1 MLIQQQHDL
10 QELEKDITEEEIHKA
25 VMELHPEKAPGPDG
39 YTWAFFKV
47 YWDII
52 QTDLVAAIKDIF
64 ALWAGCWNLL
74 KSAHVVLIE
83 KKAGAKMI
91 GDYRPISIMHSIAK
105 ILAKILATWLAPY
118 LDKLVSPNQS
128 AFIKG
133 RIIHDNLQ
141 YVKGALNHFHSAK
154 TPMLLLKLDI
164 AKAFDNVI
172 WEYLLEVMQKIGFGQ
187 W

>member
-52 QTDLVAAIKDIF
+52 RTDLVAAIKDIF
-64 ALWAGCWNLL
+64 ALRAGCWNLL

-83 KKAGAKMI
+83 KRQGQK
-91 GDYRPISIMHSIAK
+91 
-105 ILAKILATWLAPY
+105 WLEIT
-118 LDKLVSPNQS
+118 D
-128 AFIKG
+128 
-133 RIIHDNLQ
+133 R
-141 YVKGALNHFHSAK
+141 
-154 TPMLLLKLDI
+154 
-164 AKAFDNVI
+164 
-172 WEYLLEVMQKIGFGQ
+172 
-187 W
+187 